1 MKLSPLTSV
10 LPATAIAV
18 GVSAIASQPSHAAD
32 YDYDYNYESRY
43 DRAVSYDTNTR
54 YHDWNYSGDRVRV
67 PDLDRAYR
75 RDAPAYHYAY
85 YSIARPEYLL

>member
-18 GVSAIASQPSHAAD
+18 GVSAIASQPSQAAD
-32 YDYDYNYESRY
+32 YTYDYDARY
-43 DRAVSYDTNTR
+43 DRAVSYDTTPR
-54 YHDWNYSGDRVRV
+54 YHDWNYSGNRVRV
-67 PDLDRAYR
+67 PALDRAYR

>member
-32 YDYDYNYESRY
+32 YNYDYTTRY

-54 YHDWNYSGDRVRV
+54 YHDWNYSGNRVRV
-67 PDLDRAYR
+67 PALDRAYR

>member
-1 MKLSPLTSV
+1 MKLPSLTS
-10 LPATAIAV
+10 LFPATAIAI
-18 GVSAIASQPSHAAD
+18 GVSAIASQPSQAAD
-32 YDYDYNYESRY
+32 YSYETYSNYDDWSYSA
-43 DRAVSYDTNTR
+43 DRIQL
-54 YHDWNYSGDRVRV
+54 